1 MSANVVQ
8 TSLLSPPQVA
18 IVIPVFK
25 HSVLVAEAI
34 TCALQ
39 QDTDYPTVVV
49 IVNDGCPF
57 SETDRVCRDF
67 ALAHPDQ
74 IVYLYRKN
82 GGLSAA
88 RNTGIDFALAA
99 WSSVEAIYFL
109 DADNR
114 ISPKTIEQS
123 FRTLQEHPEVGWIY
137 PTIQMFGQEYQGD
150 WRGEYSA
157 LRHLRFNTCEAG
169 SLVRRA
175 LLEAGCRYDETM
187 KMGFEDWEFWWQAI
201 EAGFRGKHLP
211 QFGFQ
216 YRKRPESML
225 KDSER
230 HRESILFYMRR
241 KHRHLFSHD
250 WIVQLEQIEAPRY
263 AIFLADTEKVI
274 LTSDPTHLDRSMS
287 RTEFR
292 RHYHQAQCAPVR
304 YHRPPF
310 MVFTHSSI
318 LHALQKYH
326 LLRWVF
332 WRLESAQENHN
343 VATLNIDRDATGL
356 QVQVRETAAKTHH
369 VGETD
374 QVVMTTADL
383 IDSCLQDDSDRW
395 IQSLVTPEPLP
406 TIWHVTLKLPGGEI
420 LDALEGGALYQ
431 FLYTV
436 KDLHRQ
442 KPQSRSWSW
451 QVEPY
456 PPRSHT
462 FRDSRWALESEAIYP
477 VLKQPGER
485 HIGFTLPILA
495 FGGVE
500 KIALNIARIFKSC
513 GWKVHLFVF
522 DTQMQDLPE
531 WARVFETINFFHD
544 SMMNQWGGTPYFG
557 SYYDNWSQQGN
568 PRLLK
573 GFMAWLDVVINFHT
587 SPLHGAIAL
596 LRQVGVKTVIRSEV
610 HDLSPWN
617 RACGHTYLMLG
628 YEHAYDFVIP
638 NSQQMLNWCHGMG
651 VPEDKLVL
659 VSNACGYPLESATL
673 QSILERRWQRPFDG
687 KLRVLFLG
695 RFDRQKGLDR
705 LVQIVTSS
713 RHHQLPIQWR
723 LVGQRVIEGEND
735 SLDLESI
742 SDLIEPPA
750 LTSEALNEVYEWADV
765 LLLPSYWEGLPLTI
779 LEAMRLGVVV
789 CASDVGA
796 VAEAIEHQ
804 KNGFLIANDNG
815 NIFVRSVLNLFNS
828 LLENPVE
835 LRRLQKAAAISA
847 AHRSWETACA
857 SLVQKLENEIEIDR
871 SCIEGF
877 KELNAS

>member
-8 TSLLSPPQVA
+8 TSLLSSPQVA

-25 HSVLVAEAI
+25 HSVLVAEAVS
-34 TCALQ
+34 CALA
-39 QDTDYPTVVV
+39 QDTDYQTVVV

-57 SETDRVCRDF
+57 WETDRVCRDF
-67 ALAHPDQ
+67 ALAHPDR
-74 IVYLYRKN
+74 IVYLYRHN

-88 RNTGIDFALAA
+88 RNTGIDFALSA
-99 WSSVEAIYFL
+99 WPSLEAIYFL

-114 ISPKTIEQS
+114 ISPKTIEQT
-123 FRTLQEHPEVGWIY
+123 FRTLQDRPELGWIY
-137 PTIQMFGQEYQGD
+137 PTIQMFGQAYNGD
-150 WRGEYSA
+150 WRGEYSV
-157 LRHLRFNTCEAG
+157 LRHLRSNTCEAG

-175 LLEAGCRYDETM
+175 VFEAGCRYDETM

-250 WIVQLEQIEAPRY
+250 RIVQLEQIEAPRY
-263 AIFLADTEKVI
+263 AIFLADTGKVI
-274 LTSDPTHLDRSMS
+274 LTSDPTHLARTMS
-287 RTEFR
+287 RQEFR
-292 RHYHQAQCAPVR
+292 QHYHQAQAAPVR

-310 MVFTHSSI
+310 LVFTHSSI
-318 LHALQKYH
+318 LQTLQKDR

-332 WRLESAQENHN
+332 WRLESALENSN
-343 VATLNIDRDATGL
+343 FATLNIEKDSIAN
-356 QVQVRETAAKTHH
+356 QVKIEETTAKTHDL
-369 VGETD
+369 GETD
-374 QVVMTTADL
+374 RLVMTTTDL
-383 IDSCLQDDSDRW
+383 VDRCLQDDSDLW
-395 IQSLVTPEPLP
+395 IQSLVTPKPLP
-406 TIWHVTLKLPGGEI
+406 TIWHVTLKLPEKDI
-420 LDALEGGALYQ
+420 PDALEGGSFYQ

-436 KDLHRQ
+436 KDLNRQ
-442 KPQSRSWSW
+442 KPPSVSWSW
-451 QVEPY
+451 QVEPS
-456 PPRSHT
+456 PPRSHI

-477 VLKQPGER
+477 ILKQPGER

-500 KIALNIARIFKSC
+500 KIALNIARIFKAN

-522 DTQMQDLPE
+522 DTQMQELPE
-531 WARVFETINFFHD
+531 WARVFETINFVHD
-544 SMMNQWGGTPYFG
+544 SMMNQWSGTPYFG

-573 GFMAWLDVVINFHT
+573 GFMAWLDVAINFHT
-587 SPLHGAIAL
+587 SPLHGSIAL
-596 LRQVGVKTVIRSEV
+596 LRKAGVKTVIRSEV

-659 VSNACGYPLESATL
+659 VSNACGYPLESATV
-673 QSILERRWQRPFDG
+673 QSILQRRWQRSFDG

-705 LVQIVTSS
+705 LVQAVTAS

-723 LVGQRVIEGEND
+723 LVGKSVIEGEND
-735 SLDLESI
+735 SLDVESI

-750 LTSEALNEVYEWADV
+750 LTSEALNELYEWADV

-789 CASDVGA
+789 CASDVGS
-796 VAEAIEHQ
+796 VSEAIESE
-804 KNGFLIANDNG
+804 KNGFLIANENG
-815 NIFVRSVLNLFNS
+815 NLFVRSVLNIFDFMLN
-828 LLENPVE
+828 NPAK
-835 LRRLQKAAAISA
+835 LRR
-847 AHRSWETACA
+847 
-857 SLVQKLENEIEIDR
+857 
-871 SCIEGF
+871 
-877 KELNAS
+877 